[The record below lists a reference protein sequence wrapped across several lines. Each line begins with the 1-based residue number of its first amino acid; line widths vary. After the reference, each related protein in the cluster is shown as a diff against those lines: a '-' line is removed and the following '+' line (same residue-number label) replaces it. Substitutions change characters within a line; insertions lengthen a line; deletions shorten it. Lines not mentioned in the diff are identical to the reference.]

1 MTGWTEHDIP
11 SLHGKRAVVTGGTS
25 GIGRATATGLAAAG
39 AEVILAGRDAARGAE
54 ALREIAE
61 HAPCACV
68 CFESLNLACLAS
80 VACFAT
86 RIAARHDALDI
97 LVNDAGVMALPQRR
111 VTADGFEMQFGVNH
125 LGHFELTSLLL
136 PLLPLLRRAPAPRVV
151 GVTSLS
157 HRMGRI
163 DFDDLQTE
171 RSYVP
176 WKAYSQSKLAVMMF
190 ALELQRRS
198 EAAGWGLTSL
208 AAHPGWALTNLLSN
222 GPASEGTPPFLMRM
236 MRLGTRFFSHSA
248 VHGAGPI
255 LFAAT
260 SPAARGGALY
270 GRSWLW
276 EMRGPPAPAR
286 IAPQARDAPAA
297 ARLWDVS
304 AALTG
309 QFFGAAPSAV
319 GLVAPTAPRPA
330 PLRAAARMRGT
341 EPPLRNGQGAR
352 S

>member
-11 SLHGKRAVVTGGTS
+11 SLHGKRAVVTGGNS

-39 AEVILAGRDAARGAE
+39 AEVVLAGRDAARGAE

-61 HAPCACV
+61 HAPGASV
-68 CFESLNLACLAS
+68 CFEVLDLACLAS
-80 VACFAT
+80 VESFAT

-125 LGHFELTSLLL
+125 LGHFALTSR
-136 PLLPLLRRAPAPRVV
+136 LLPLLRRAPAPRVV

-163 DFDDLQTE
+163 DFDDLQAE
-171 RSYVP
+171 RCYAP
-176 WKAYSQSKLAVMMF
+176 WKAYSQSKLAVLMF
-190 ALELQRRS
+190 ALELQRQS
-198 EAAGWGLTSL
+198 DAAGWGLTSL
-208 AAHPGWALTNLLSN
+208 AAHPGWALTNLYSN
-222 GPASEGTPPFLMRM
+222 GPASEGTPPFLMRL

-270 GRSWLW
+270 GRRWLW

-286 IAPQARDAPAA
+286 IARQARDAQIAV
-297 ARLWDVS
+297 RLWDVS

-309 QFFGAAPSAV
+309 QRFGAAPSAV
-319 GLVAPTAPRPA
+319 AIVASIAPRLAPSPA
-330 PLRAAARMRGT
+330 VQMRGT

>member
-61 HAPCACV
+61 HAPGACV
-68 CFESLNLACLAS
+68 CFEALNLACLAS

-86 RIAARHDALDI
+86 RIVARQDALDI

-125 LGHFELTSLLL
+125 LGHFALTSL
-136 PLLPLLRRAPAPRVV
+136 LLPLLRRAPAPRVV

-163 DFDDLQTE
+163 DFGDLQAE
-171 RSYVP
+171 RCYAP
-176 WKAYSQSKLAVMMF
+176 WKAYSQSKLAVLMF
-190 ALELQRRS
+190 AVELQRRS

-208 AAHPGWALTNLLSN
+208 AAHPGWALTNLYSN
-222 GPASEGTPPFLMRM
+222 GPASEGTPPLLMRL

-286 IAPQARDAPAA
+286 IAPQARDVLVA

-304 AALTG
+304 SALTG
-309 QFFGAAPSAV
+309 EHFGAAPPAV
-319 GLVAPTAPRPA
+319 ALVAPTASRPT
-330 PLRAAARMRGT
+330 PLPAAARMRGT